1 MDTGELRNLLCYWYS
16 AKKSEEFITMRILY
30 AASEA
35 RPFAASGGLADVAG
49 SLPKALCAAGEEAPE
64 VMDSEYIAILLGLT
78 VQHVRT
84 LTRSGELPAVKV
96 GKTYRYDKGQIMKRL
111 GALEE
116 ATT

>member
-1 MDTGELRNLLCYWYS
+1 MTTKIKR
-16 AKKSEEFITMRILY
+16 
-30 AASEA
+30 
-35 RPFAASGGLADVAG
+35 RPPRTWA
-49 SLPKALCAAGEEAPE
+49 EAPE

-96 GKTYRYDKGQIMKRL
+96 GKNYRYDKGQIMKRL

-116 ATT
+116 VNQA